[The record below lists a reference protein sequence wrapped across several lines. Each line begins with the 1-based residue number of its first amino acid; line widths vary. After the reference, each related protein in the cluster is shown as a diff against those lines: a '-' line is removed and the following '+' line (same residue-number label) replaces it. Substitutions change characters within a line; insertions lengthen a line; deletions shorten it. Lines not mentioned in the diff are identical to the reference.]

1 MMRKIANTPPSVPDR
16 RIADILA
23 DRRGVVGILFALA
36 MPVLIGFTAL
46 GTEAGLWYLGKR
58 NLQTAADVAAVSA
71 AFEILG
77 SSGGEVSSAGQ
88 EAERHGFDA
97 ASGTIQVNS
106 PPTAGTAAGDEDA
119 VEVVLTQPRPL
130 LFAGLFLGGPVDIT
144 VRAVARMNA
153 TSTACVLALDPAA
166 YRALDVVGTAN
177 LQMPGCVLAANSSN
191 PEAISIRGNA
201 TVQALTL
208 STSGDYD
215 VSGSGTLVTQTP
227 PRTGANPLGNPYAD
241 RAIPSYGACNQTGY
255 KRTSKTPV
263 TLSPGVYCNGM
274 DFGSQSVVD
283 FSPGTYVVDQGVF
296 NVNGGAEITCTGCT
310 GTAGVTIV
318 LTGSGTSYATV
329 RINGGA
335 AVSLK
340 APTSGSYSGLL
351 FFQDD
356 DAPGGGSNVIN
367 GGATMNLSGA
377 LYFPSQSVDFNGNA
391 ASGGAS
397 CTQIVARTVSFS
409 GTSNIGGDCDD
420 SGTADINVGG
430 TVNLVE

>member
-71 AFEILG
+71 AFEVLG
-77 SSGGEVSSAGQ
+77 GSGDEVSSAGQ

-97 ASGTIQVNS
+97 VGGTIQVNN
-106 PPTAGTAAGDEDA
+106 PPTAGTAADDDDA

-153 TSTACVLALDPAA
+153 TGKACVLALDPAA
-166 YRALDVVGTAN
+166 YHGLEVVGAAS
-177 LQMPGCVLAANSSN
+177 LQMPGCVVAANSNSS
-191 PEAISIRGNA
+191 EAVSIRGAA
-201 TVQALTL
+201 TIQALTL
-208 STSGDYD
+208 TTSGDFE
-215 VSGSGTLVTQTP
+215 VSGAGTLVTQTP
-227 PRTGANPLGNPYAD
+227 PTTGANPLANPYAD
-241 RAIPSYGACNQTGY
+241 REISPYGPCDQTNY
-255 KRTSKTPV
+255 KRTAKASV

-274 DFGSQSVVD
+274 NFGAQAVADFL
-283 FSPGTYVVDQGVF
+283 PGTYVVDRGVF
-296 NVNGGAEITCTGCT
+296 NVNGGASIKCTGCT

-318 LTGSGTSYATV
+318 LTGSGSSYATMS
-329 RINGGA
+329 INGGA
-335 AVSLK
+335 TVTLK
-340 APTSGSYSGLL
+340 APATGSYAGML

-356 DAPGGGSNVIN
+356 DAPSYGSNVIN
-367 GGATMNLSGA
+367 GGSTMNLTGA
-377 LYFPSQSVDFNGNA
+377 LYFPNQSVDFSGNA
-391 ASGGAS
+391 GSGGAA
-397 CTQIVARTVSFS
+397 CTQIVARTVSFTGAS
-409 GTSNIGGDCDD
+409 HIGGDCDD

>member
-1 MMRKIANTPPSVPDR
+1 
-16 RIADILA
+16 
-23 DRRGVVGILFALA
+23 

-71 AFEILG
+71 AFEILAG
-77 SSGGEVSSAGQ
+77 SGDEVSSAGQ

-97 ASGTIQVNS
+97 AGGAIQVNN
-106 PPTAGTAAGDEDA
+106 PPATGTAAGDEDA
-119 VEVVLTQPRPL
+119 VEVVLTQPRSL

-241 RAIPSYGACNQTGY
+241 RALPPMGL
-255 KRTSKTPV
+255 V
-263 TLSPGVYCNGM
+263 TRP
-274 DFGSQSVVD
+274 
-283 FSPGTYVVDQGVF
+283 
-296 NVNGGAEITCTGCT
+296 A
-310 GTAGVTIV
+310 
-318 LTGSGTSYATV
+318 
-329 RINGGA
+329 INGPARPRSPFRPASTATAWISARSRSWTSRRGLTSSTRVSSTSMA
-335 AVSLK
+335 APRSRV
-340 APTSGSYSGLL
+340 P
-351 FFQDD
+351 
-356 DAPGGGSNVIN
+356 DAR
-367 GGATMNLSGA
+367 
-377 LYFPSQSVDFNGNA
+377 
-391 ASGGAS
+391 
-397 CTQIVARTVSFS
+397 ARP
-409 GTSNIGGDCDD
+409 
-420 SGTADINVGG
+420 A
-430 TVNLVE
+430 